1 MKQGT
6 IEASV
11 QDMATHVTDSNLEG
25 VFMSKSFDSIAA
37 AKSTAAAIYAG
48 ANALEIINTQAAAY
62 RAANVKFGKSVK
74 TCQHRAALADAMA
87 ASFKGKAA
95 KTYANYV
102 TAFVAAVNDNVPFS
116 FSASKGKAK
125 GKGGTKAAPEFA
137 ALLAKVVSH
146 PDFAAA
152 AADIQ
157 GFYDDAAADTLAGCI
172 QVFLETEGYEIS
184 E

>member
-1 MKQGT
+1 MSNSIDT
-6 IEASV
+6 IKSAAV
-11 QDMATHVTDSNLEG
+11 AIHAG
-25 VFMSKSFDSIAA
+25 V
-37 AKSTAAAIYAG
+37 
-48 ANALEIINTQAAAY
+48 NALEIISTKVGELRKAG
-62 RAANVKFGKSVK
+62 VTFGKSIK
-74 TCQHRAALADAMA
+74 TCSNRAALVDAMA
-87 ASFKGKAA
+87 AAFKGKSA

-102 TAFVAAVNDNVPFS
+102 TAFVAAVNDNIPFS

-125 GKGGTKAAPEFA
+125 GKGKEKAAPELA
-137 ALLAKVVSH
+137 ALLAKVFSH

>member
-1 MKQGT
+1 
-6 IEASV
+6 
-11 QDMATHVTDSNLEG
+11 
-25 VFMSKSFDSIAA
+25 MSKSFDSIAA

-62 RAANVKFGKSVK
+62 RAANVTFGKSVK

-102 TAFVAAVNDNVPFS
+102 TAFVAAVNDNIPFS

-125 GKGGTKAAPEFA
+125 GGKKEKAAPEFA
-137 ALLAKVVSH
+137 ALLAKVFSH
-146 PDFAAA
+146 ADFAAA

-157 GFYDDAAADTLAGCI
+157 GFFEDAKGDTLAACV
-172 QVFLETEGYEIS
+172 QLFLETEGYEIS

>member
-1 MKQGT
+1 
-6 IEASV
+6 
-11 QDMATHVTDSNLEG
+11 
-25 VFMSKSFDSIAA
+25 MSKSFNSIDTI
-37 AKSTAAAIYAG
+37 KSAAAAIHAG
-48 ANALEIINTQAAAY
+48 ANALEIIGTKVAEL
-62 RAANVKFGKSVK
+62 RESGVKFGKSK
-74 TCQHRAALADAMA
+74 ATCTNRAALMDAMA
-87 ASFKGKAA
+87 AQFKGKAA

-125 GKGGTKAAPEFA
+125 GKGNEKAAPEIA
-137 ALLAKVVSH
+137 ALLAKVFSH

-157 GFYDDAAADTLAGCI
+157 GFYDDATADTLAGCI
-172 QVFLETEGYEIS
+172 QVFLETEGYEIN